1 MVDKIHKRVYQTR
14 TKEPLESQVL
24 FLLQS
29 PFRINYSEDSYCW
42 SSNKSMLKI
51 LLVQTSVGIGNKI
64 FLVPMTL
71 QQQ

>member
-29 PFRINYSEDSYCW
+29 PFRINYSEDSYA
-42 SSNKSMLKI
+42 
-51 LLVQTSVGIGNKI
+51 LLVFKQKHVENSAGANKCWYWE
-64 FLVPMTL
+64 
-71 QQQ
+71 